1 MAELVD
7 AGDLKSPGSDTV
19 PVRFRLAA
27 PYQRPHFFGFAGI
40 FAIFL
45 NFTFSDSR
53 ISAHIRCIL
62 RKFGIPVYGSALF
75 SCFADFFANVNRYVP
90 DAVLL

>member
-27 PYQRPHFFGFAGI
+27 PKTP
-40 FAIFL
+40 
-45 NFTFSDSR
+45 R
-53 ISAHIRCIL
+53 IRLGCGAFCNL
-62 RKFGIPVYGSALF
+62 GVE
-75 SCFADFFANVNRYVP
+75 DFNKLPTQARVNELTQPRVVGRIEESYVIG
-90 DAVLL
+90 